1 MRVLISYPTNIGIFD
16 IGQSEDKKYH
26 VIFDDTSLGA
36 FTSIQEAVD
45 NLITNKTSTVID
57 PNTNKEVDTSS
68 LGIPQDYTE
77 WNSSY

>member
-26 VIFDDTSLGA
+26 PIFDDTSLGA

-45 NLITNKTSTVID
+45 KLITNKTIPVID
-57 PNTNKEVDTSS
+57 PNTNKEVDTST
-68 LGIPQDYTE
+68 LDIPQDYTQ
-77 WNSSY
+77 WDTSY